1 MYNGIASVEYWI
13 VEQSIEQGC
22 RTAVVI
28 RVGKGKDNSHHIKTD
43 WISPTLKLP

>member
-13 VEQSIEQGC
+13 VEQSIEELC

-28 RVGKGKDNSHHIKTD
+28 RVGKGREITV
-43 WISPTLKLP
+43 TT